1 MSARGKTP
9 RGIAALLALVSV
21 TALAGC
27 GDDDFKNEP
36 RAPLPIE
43 LTGVIQPGRVTV
55 SPHRVGAGP
64 VLITISNQTDD
75 PHSVTLSGG
84 SVAPQRV
91 SEVAPSDTTSIR
103 RTLAPGVYVVTA
115 GEAAAVPREIRPA
128 RLTVGRERPSS
139 SSDLSLP

>member
-9 RGIAALLALVSV
+9 RGIAALLAFVSV
-21 TALAGC
+21 AGLAGC
-27 GDDDFKNEP
+27 GDEDFKNDP
-36 RAPLPIE
+36 RAPLPID

-55 SPHRVGAGP
+55 SPNVLGAGP

-84 SVAPQRV
+84 SVQQRV
-91 SEVAPSDTTSIR
+91 ESVAPSDTTTIR
-103 RTLAPGVYVVTA
+103 RTLAPGTYEVSA
-115 GEAAAVPREIRPA
+115 GESAAVAKEIRPA
-128 RLTVGRERPSS
+128 RLRVGKERASS

>member
-21 TALAGC
+21 AALAGC
-27 GDDDFKNEP
+27 GDEDFKNDP
-36 RAPLPIE
+36 RAPVPIE

-55 SPHRVGAGP
+55 SPKNVGAGP

-84 SVAPQRV
+84 SVQQRV
-91 SEVAPSDTTSIR
+91 TSVAPSDTTTIR
-103 RTLAPGVYVVTA
+103 RTLAPGTYEVTA
-115 GEAAAVPREIRPA
+115 GEAAAVAKEIRPA
-128 RLTVGRERPSS
+128 RLKVGQERPSS
-139 SSDLSLP
+139 STDLSLP